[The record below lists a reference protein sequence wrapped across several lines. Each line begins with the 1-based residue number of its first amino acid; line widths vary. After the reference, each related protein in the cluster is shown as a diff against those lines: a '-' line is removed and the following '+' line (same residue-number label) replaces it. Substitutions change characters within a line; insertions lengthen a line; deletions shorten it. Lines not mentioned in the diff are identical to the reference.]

1 MKKNLTSIII
11 LNYNGKLFLKNC
23 IDSINEHTPQEHEI
37 IIIDNNSPDGSGD
50 FFKQKYPDCKFI
62 LNKTNVGVPEGLNIG
77 IKNSNGEFL
86 VFLNNDLTVNK
97 NWLNAFFSAY
107 KKYGNALYQPKSLKM
122 KNLEQIDGVGNMINL
137 FGFGFSRGKG
147 EPDIGKY
154 DKNIEEI
161 SYASGTC
168 MFLPKKIIDEIGVFD
183 KTLFAY
189 HEEVDLG
196 WRARLFGYKSYYVPE
211 SLIHHFGSAHWGWS
225 KTKFY
230 LLERNRWIV
239 LLKNYSGKTIAKLL
253 PSLFLIEII
262 LLGFFIKKGL
272 FKEKIHSYASILMS
286 LNHIRKNRKI
296 IQAKRK
302 VDDVELINAFYSN
315 MYIPPESQESQH
327 TENFNRI
334 LVNLSK
340 ICGFYKKLKYLE

>member
-1 MKKNLTSIII
+1 MEKNLTSIII
-11 LNYNGKLFLKNC
+11 LNYNGELFLKNC
-23 IDSINEHTPQEHEI
+23 IDSITQNTSQKHEI
-37 IIIDNNSPDGSGD
+37 IIVDNNSPDKSGEL
-50 FFKQKYPDCKFI
+50 FVEKYPNCKFI
-62 LNKTNVGVPEGLNIG
+62 LNKKNVGVPEGLNIG
-77 IKNSNGEFL
+77 IENSNGEFL
-86 VFLNNDLTVNK
+86 VFLNNDLTVNDG
-97 NWLNAFFSAY
+97 WLTAFFAAHS
-107 KKYGNALYQPKSLKM
+107 KFGDGLYQPKSLKM
-122 KNLEQIDGVGNMINL
+122 KDPKQIDGVGNMINL

-147 EPDIGKY
+147 EPDTGKY

-161 SYASGTC
+161 TYASGTC
-168 MFLPKKIIDEIGVFD
+168 MFLPKKIIDEIGRFD

-196 WRARLFGYKSYYVPE
+196 WRARLFGYRSYYVPQ
-211 SLIHHFGSAHWGWS
+211 SLIYHFGSAHWGWS

-239 LLKNYSGKTIAKLL
+239 LLKNYSGKTIVKLL
-253 PSLFLIEII
+253 PSLFLIEIV

-286 LNHIRKNRKI
+286 LNHIIKNRRI
-296 IQAKRK
+296 IQTKRK
-302 VDDVELINAFYSN
+302 IKDEDLINAFYSN

-334 LVNLSK
+334 LVKLSK
-340 ICGFYKKLKYLE
+340 LCGLYKKLKYLE